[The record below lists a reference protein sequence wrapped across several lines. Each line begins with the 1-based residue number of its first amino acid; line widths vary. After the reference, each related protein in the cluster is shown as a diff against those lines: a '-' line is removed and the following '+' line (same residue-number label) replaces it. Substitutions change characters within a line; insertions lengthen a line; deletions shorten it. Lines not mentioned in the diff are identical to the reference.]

1 MASRFIWVLLTLALC
16 HPGLAQSR
24 KQVFLIGDSISIY
37 YTPYL
42 QSDLADVVLFS
53 RKGRSQIESVDEEVE
68 DPQANGGDS
77 RAVLNYLRM
86 RFNDDRFH
94 PDIVLVNCGLHD
106 IKRNPKTNVIQIDSS
121 EYRKNLI
128 AIFAL
133 LHLHKARVIWI
144 SSTPV
149 DDARHNLLSK
159 QFYRYNADVE
169 RYNRIARE
177 ICATRHIPIID
188 LYEFTAHLG
197 KDHYIDHVHFDTS
210 TRELQAA
217 FIAGAVTMLLN
228 NSY

>member
-1 MASRFIWVLLTLALC
+1 MTSKFIWVLLALALS
-16 HPGLAQSR
+16 HPGVAQPR
-24 KQVFLIGDSISIY
+24 KQVFLVGDSISIY

-42 QSDLADVVLFS
+42 QSDLADVALFS
-53 RKGRSQIESVDEEVE
+53 RKGRSQMESVDEEVE

-86 RFNDDRFH
+86 RFTDDRFH

-106 IKRNPKTNVIQIDSS
+106 IKRNPKTNVIAIDSG

-133 LHLHKARVIWI
+133 LHSHKARAIWI

-149 DDARHNLLSK
+149 DDARHNSLMK
-159 QFYRYNADVE
+159 QFFRYNADVE
-169 RYNRIARE
+169 RYNRIAGD
-177 ICATRHIPIID
+177 ICAARHIPIVD

-217 FIAGAVTMLLN
+217 FIAGAVTTLLD

>member
-1 MASRFIWVLLTLALC
+1 
-16 HPGLAQSR
+16 
-24 KQVFLIGDSISIY
+24 VFLIGDSISIY

-42 QSDLADVVLFS
+42 QSDLADAVLFS
-53 RKGRSQIESVDEEVE
+53 RKGPSQIESVDEEVE

-77 RAVLNYLRM
+77 RAVLNYLQM
-86 RFNDDRFH
+86 RLTDVRFQ
-94 PDIVLVNCGLHD
+94 PDIVVVKCGLHD
-106 IKRNPKTNVIQIDSS
+106 IKRNPNTNVIAIDSS

-128 AIFAL
+128 AMFAL
-133 LHLHKARVIWI
+133 LHSHKARVIWI
-144 SSTPV
+144 STTPV
-149 DDARHNLLSK
+149 DDARHNSLSK

-197 KDHYIDHVHFDTS
+197 KDHYIDHVHYDTS

>member
-1 MASRFIWVLLTLALC
+1 MTSRFIWALLTLALC
-16 HPGLAQSR
+16 HPGFAQSR

-42 QSDLADVVLFS
+42 QSDLADAVLFS
-53 RKGRSQIESVDEEVE
+53 RKGPSQIESVDEEVE

-77 RAVLNYLRM
+77 RAVLNYLQM
-86 RFNDDRFH
+86 RFTDDRFH
-94 PDIVLVNCGLHD
+94 PDIVVVNCGLHD
-106 IKRNPKTNVIQIDSS
+106 IKRNPNTNVIAIDSS

-128 AIFAL
+128 AMFAL
-133 LHLHKARVIWI
+133 LHSHKARVIWI
-144 SSTPV
+144 STTPV
-149 DDARHNLLSK
+149 DDARHNSLSK

-197 KDHYIDHVHFDTS
+197 KDHYIDHVHYDTS

>member
-53 RKGRSQIESVDEEVE
+53 REGRSQIESVDEEVE